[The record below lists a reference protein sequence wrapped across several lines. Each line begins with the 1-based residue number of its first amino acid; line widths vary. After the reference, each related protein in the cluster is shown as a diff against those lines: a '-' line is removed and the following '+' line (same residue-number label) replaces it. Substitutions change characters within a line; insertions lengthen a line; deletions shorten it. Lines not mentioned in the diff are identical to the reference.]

1 MHDKLKLLLDKID
14 IGEEFYSHFNNG
26 KVEKVILNKEAKKS
40 CFVLSLD
47 NTLPLDIYISLKDKI
62 TSTFHTIN
70 IFDSIQVESEK
81 FLFFVIIWFICFFVD
96 IERFTCLNFLHDF
109 W

>member
-1 MHDKLKLLLDKID
+1 MILLTLFRSKGIEKLGL
-14 IGEEFYSHFNNG
+14 YR
-26 KVEKVILNKEAKKS
+26 EKREYYNI
-40 CFVLSLD
+40 
-47 NTLPLDIYISLKDKI
+47 DKI

-96 IERFTCLNFLHDF
+96 IERFSRLNFLHNL